1 MGRGAAVSRGP
12 FPQCRSPNH
21 LCGSQHK
28 RLYVQPTIMLRTR
41 SGCPGIAPA
50 PARQP
55 ALADLDPD
63 TGRARLSYRRAAEV
77 FKEATGGWTL
87 HQLRHSRLTHLAEA
101 GIALP
106 ILMAKKPPHQPEQ
119 PGDLRQTHLRRRR
132 RSHRSHRP
140 RPPALIYPPTAFR
153 SLPPTVCPALLLTG
167 ERLEITDP
175 GESEDVGVDWADPR
189 ALTSFGARE
198 ATEPWSWHGPAR
210 SVTGG
215 SWGGCLE
222 VIEWVLTAGR
232 FPSDPG
238 ALDGRVLIIE
248 TSEELLPA
256 RNVGW
261 IVRALGERGILAA
274 VDAEPCAADS
284 ELRASG

>member
-119 PGDLRQTHLRRRR
+119 PGDLRQTHVRRRR
-132 RSHRSHRP
+132 RSHRGHRP
-140 RPPALIYPPTAFR
+140 RPPALIYTPTAFR
-153 SLPPTVCPALLLTG
+153 SLPPTVCPAL
-167 ERLEITDP
+167 RRD
-175 GESEDVGVDWADPR
+175 R
-189 ALTSFGARE
+189 KGA
-198 ATEPWSWHGPAR
+198 
-210 SVTGG
+210 
-215 SWGGCLE
+215 
-222 VIEWVLTAGR
+222 
-232 FPSDPG
+232 
-238 ALDGRVLIIE
+238 
-248 TSEELLPA
+248 
-256 RNVGW
+256 
-261 IVRALGERGILAA
+261 
-274 VDAEPCAADS
+274 AE
-284 ELRASG
+284 